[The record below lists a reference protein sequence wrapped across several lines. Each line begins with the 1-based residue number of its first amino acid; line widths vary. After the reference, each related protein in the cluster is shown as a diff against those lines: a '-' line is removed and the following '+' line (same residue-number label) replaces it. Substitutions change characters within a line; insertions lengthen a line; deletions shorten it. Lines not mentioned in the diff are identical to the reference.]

1 MTPADTERVLR
12 FLAMFH
18 AVSSSLTTEDVR
30 RAIAGP
36 FELDDIPVSVPWPL
50 VETILRTQPAFLDK
64 DPARR
69 LAWDLRDSDPLA
81 RIRLTKALIDA
92 ADNQTLGPVDLLG
105 PDLRA
110 LPGLVERLLA
120 ATEDIADILSDGD
133 FPPLQKQHLLHD
145 LLATI

>member
-18 AVSSSLTTEDVR
+18 AVSSSLTTEDIR
-30 RAIAGP
+30 RAVAGP
-36 FELDDIPVSVPWPL
+36 FELGDIPVSVPWPL
-50 VETILRTQPAFLDK
+50 VETVVRTHPAFLDK

-69 LAWDLRDSDPLA
+69 LAWDLSDSDPLA
-81 RIRLTKALIDA
+81 RIRLTKAIIDA

-120 ATEDIADILSDGD
+120 AADDIADILSDAD

-145 LLATI
+145 LLTTI

>member
-1 MTPADTERVLR
+1 MIPADIDRVLR

-18 AVSSSLTTEDVR
+18 AVSSRSTADDIR
-30 RAIAGP
+30 RAVTGP
-36 FELDDIPVSVPWPL
+36 FELDEVPVSVPWPL
-50 VETILRTQPAFLDK
+50 VETILRTQPDFLDR

-92 ADNQTLGPVDLLG
+92 SDNRTLGPVDLLG

-110 LPGLVERLLA
+110 VPGLADRLFA
-120 ATEDIADILSDGD
+120 ASDDIADILSDTD
-133 FPPLQKQHLLHD
+133 FSPLQKQHLLSD